1 MEAAMILRILLGVG
15 LGGAAGFAMSH
26 LTRNIGSSW
35 ALTCN
40 PYVSVPLGALLGLIW
55 ALG

>member
-26 LTRNIGSSW
+26 LTRNIGSS
-35 ALTCN
+35 
-40 PYVSVPLGALLGLIW
+40 
-55 ALG
+55 